1 MKTSEKGLKV
11 EYRFGRLQENG
22 VVNVLGVKKKLFTKA
37 IECRSL
43 LRNAHKEKVSELF
56 PAVNL

>member
-11 EYRFGRLQENG
+11 ENRFGRLQENR
-22 VVNVLGVKKKLFTKA
+22 VVNVLGVKKLFTKA
-37 IECRSL
+37 IECGSL

-56 PAVNL
+56 PTV